1 MENGKCSDVM
11 PIKLLALDIDGTL
24 LTPRGE
30 LTPRTRAAID
40 EAIER
45 GVHIVLVTGRRFGS
59 AYPLLQEFGLDLP
72 LISHNGALNKDT
84 RTFETIELH
93 PLDIATSREIIRT
106 ARKHGTDM
114 ICCSDEPRGLGKI
127 VIEGVSESNQSL
139 MRYLNKYRDSVMEVP
154 DLVEFVMEPP
164 IQIMFSGHC
173 AQMELFADKLL
184 AVMGERIRIF
194 KTRYPQY
201 DLTIIDAVS
210 SQASKGDSLSRIA
223 DRRGIARAEV
233 MAIGDNY
240 NDLTMLEYAG
250 LGVVMANAE
259 EELKES
265 GLALT
270 SSNEEDGVAE
280 AIERYIIA

>member
-1 MENGKCSDVM
+1 M

-84 RTFETIELH
+84 RTFDTIELH
-93 PLDIATSREIIRT
+93 PLDIATSCDIIRT
-106 ARKHGTDM
+106 AREHDTDM
-114 ICCSDEPRGLGKI
+114 VCCSDEPRGLGKI

-139 MRYLNKYRDSVMEVP
+139 MRYLDKYRDSVMEVP
-154 DLVEFVMEPP
+154 DLVEFIKEPP

-173 AQMELFADKLL
+173 AQMELFADRLL
-184 AVMGERIRIF
+184 AAMGERIRLF

-201 DLTIIDAVS
+201 DLTIIDAIS
-210 SQASKGDSLSRIA
+210 SRASKGDSLSSIA
-223 DRRGIARAEV
+223 DRHGIAREEV
-233 MAIGDNY
+233 MAIGDNH

-259 EELKES
+259 EELKKL
-265 GLALT
+265 GFALT
-270 SSNEEDGVAE
+270 SSNEEDGVGV
-280 AIERYIIA
+280 AIERYILA

>member
-1 MENGKCSDVM
+1 M

-59 AYPLLQEFGLDLP
+59 AYPLLQEFGLDVP

-84 RTFETIELH
+84 RTFNTIELH
-93 PLDIATSREIIRT
+93 PLEIDISRDIIRT
-106 ARKHGTDM
+106 ARMYGTDM

-139 MRYLNKYRDSVMEVP
+139 VRYLNKYRDSVMEVP
-154 DLVEFVMEPP
+154 DLVEFVKEPP
-164 IQIMFSGHC
+164 IQIMFSGPC
-173 AQMELFADKLL
+173 AQMELFADRLL
-184 AVMGERIRIF
+184 AAMGERIRLF

-201 DLTIIDAVS
+201 DLTIIDAIS
-210 SQASKGDSLSRIA
+210 SRASKGDSLSSIA
-223 DRRGIARAEV
+223 DRHGIAREEV
-233 MAIGDNY
+233 MAIGDNH

-259 EELKES
+259 EELKEL
-265 GLALT
+265 GFALT
-270 SSNEEDGVAE
+270 SSNEEDGVGV
-280 AIERYIIA
+280 AIERYILA

>member
-1 MENGKCSDVM
+1 M
-11 PIKLLALDIDGTL
+11 PIKLLALDIDGTI

-59 AYPLLQEFGLDLP
+59 AYPLLQEFKLNVP

-84 RTFETIELH
+84 RTFETIEVY
-93 PLDIATSREIIRT
+93 PLDISTSCEIVTT
-106 ARKHGTDM
+106 ARRYGIDM

-127 VIEGVSESNQSL
+127 VTEGVSESNRSL
-139 MRYLNKYRDSVMEVP
+139 IRYLDKYRDSVMKVP
-154 DLVEFVMEPP
+154 DLVEFIMEPP
-164 IQIMFSGHC
+164 IQIMFSGQC
-173 AQMELFADKLL
+173 AQMELFAEKLL
-184 AVMGERIRIF
+184 GVMGERIRLF

-223 DRRGIARAEV
+223 DRHGIAREEV
-233 MAIGDNY
+233 MAIGDNH

-259 EELKES
+259 EELKEL
-265 GLALT
+265 GFALT

-280 AIERYIIA
+280 AIERYIIT

>member
-1 MENGKCSDVM
+1 M

-40 EAIER
+40 EAIELR
-45 GVHIVLVTGRRFGS
+45 VHIVLVTGRRFGS
-59 AYPLLQEFGLDLP
+59 AYPLLQEFGLDVP
-72 LISHNGALNKDT
+72 LISHNGALYKDT

-93 PLDIATSREIIRT
+93 PLDIATSHDIIRT
-106 ARKHGTDM
+106 ARKYGADM

-154 DLVEFVMEPP
+154 DLVEFVKEPP

-173 AQMELFADKLL
+173 AQMELFAGKLL
-184 AVMGERIRIF
+184 AVMGERIRLF
-194 KTRYPQY
+194 KTRYLQY

-210 SQASKGDSLSRIA
+210 IRASKGDSLSRIA
-223 DRRGIARAEV
+223 DRHGIARAEV
-233 MAIGDNY
+233 MAIGDNH

-259 EELKES
+259 EELKDM
-265 GLALT
+265 GFAIT

>member
-1 MENGKCSDVM
+1 M

-59 AYPLLQEFGLDLP
+59 AYPLLHEFGLDLP
-72 LISHNGALNKDT
+72 LITHNGALNKDT

-93 PLDIATSREIIRT
+93 PLDVPISRDIIRT
-106 ARKHGTDM
+106 ARKYGIDM

-154 DLVEFVMEPP
+154 DLVEFVKEPP

-173 AQMELFADKLL
+173 AQMELFADQLL
-184 AVMGERIRIF
+184 AAMGARIRIF
-194 KTRYPQY
+194 KTRYPNY
-201 DLTIIDAVS
+201 DLTIIDAIS
-210 SQASKGDSLSRIA
+210 NRASKGDSLSSIA
-223 DRRGIARAEV
+223 DRNGIARAEV
-233 MAIGDNY
+233 MAIGDNH

-259 EELKES
+259 EELKEL
-265 GLALT
+265 GFALT

>member
-1 MENGKCSDVM
+1 M

-30 LTPRTRAAID
+30 ITPRTRVAID
-40 EAIER
+40 EAIEI

-59 AYPLLQEFGLDLP
+59 AYLVLQEFGLNVP

-93 PLDIATSREIIRT
+93 SLDSATSRDVILT
-106 ARKHGTDM
+106 ARKYGADM

-127 VIEGVSESNQSL
+127 VVEGVSQSNQSL
-139 MRYLNKYRDSVMEVP
+139 IRYLNKYRDSVMEVP
-154 DLVEFVMEPP
+154 DLLDFVTEPP

-173 AQMELFADKLL
+173 AQMELFAEQLL
-184 AVMGERIRIF
+184 AVMGERIRLF
-194 KTRYPQY
+194 KTRYPRY
-201 DLTIIDAVS
+201 DITIIDAVS
-210 SQASKGDSLSRIA
+210 SRASKGDSLSRIA
-223 DRRGIARAEV
+223 YQRGIARDEV
-233 MAIGDNY
+233 MAIGDNH

-250 LGVVMANAE
+250 LGIVMANAE
-259 EELKES
+259 ADLKEL
-265 GLALT
+265 GFAIT

-280 AIERYIIA
+280 AIERYIIS